1 MGNVEVVD
9 YRAWNPFRD
18 VANYMSLSGFLAG
31 LNPVLQGILGGAGV
45 NPETGQSAEMFP
57 TLEYSD
63 FYGSEQVSNTS
74 NWLEDIVSA
83 ASPQT
88 SAVLA
93 AFQSTSSIRAAML
106 TSPNPTQ
113 TFWHGIFDQLG
124 VPWVPYTINVKQI
137 QARKYID
144 LYSEADTAVQQA
156 LGADTGTNNIGALAG
171 YSGFLPLEGYNVTKP
186 IIQQIIAAANAQGQ
200 PAIDLLN
207 LPTAPKVPVFYG
219 APPPQLPTSSNG
231 S

>member
-1 MGNVEVVD
+1 
-9 YRAWNPFRD
+9 
-18 VANYMSLSGFLAG
+18 
-31 LNPVLQGILGGAGV
+31 
-45 NPETGQSAEMFP
+45 
-57 TLEYSD
+57 
-63 FYGSEQVSNTS
+63 
-74 NWLEDIVSA
+74 
-83 ASPQT
+83 
-88 SAVLA
+88 
-93 AFQSTSSIRAAML
+93 ML